1 MLSKKNTL
9 NVLSNFKKVI
19 FLNLFFSSILLSAQG
34 FQDYG
39 LGGGLKVQS
48 RDYNYGFQLG
58 GAIQPRIL
66 FSSNSGELNSRFSPE
81 LTFLRLQGYALK
93 EKLSFFIQSDYSRN
107 DLLMDAWLSYAP
119 LKTLK
124 FTFGQMFNV
133 GNNREM
139 LFYEDQ
145 LCFAD
150 RGLLSSGYS
159 MTGREMGIKIEGQ
172 YQIGISGF
180 HPQIMI
186 TTGDGRNSFGT
197 DSRDV
202 DLGGYKYSFRLDLT
216 PFGDFS
222 KENNA
227 FTADLAFENRMKLL
241 LGFAGSYNFGAS
253 GSVGESHGDFT
264 LYRNNGEALPDY
276 RKWYLDALIKYRGGS
291 LLLEMGQATATSLIG
306 LRHSPVASDVLF
318 PEEISGY
325 LSLGTGYSA
334 MGEIMMNKKISISS
348 SYSIIYPEFG
358 NYPNGVFVATSQT
371 RFGMNYY
378 RSGHN
383 AKFNISYSLFRDE
396 NDFQENRISLI
407 FQVRI

>member
-1 MLSKKNTL
+1 
-9 NVLSNFKKVI
+9 
-19 FLNLFFSSILLSAQG
+19 
-34 FQDYG
+34 
-39 LGGGLKVQS
+39 
-48 RDYNYGFQLG
+48 
-58 GAIQPRIL
+58 
-66 FSSNSGELNSRFSPE
+66 
-81 LTFLRLQGYALK
+81 
-93 EKLSFFIQSDYSRN
+93 
-107 DLLMDAWLSYAP
+107 
-119 LKTLK
+119 
-124 FTFGQMFNV
+124 
-133 GNNREM
+133 
-139 LFYEDQ
+139 
-145 LCFAD
+145 
-150 RGLLSSGYS
+150 

-172 YQIGISGF
+172 YQIGILGV
-180 HPQIMI
+180 HPQVMI

-202 DLGGYKYSFRLDLT
+202 DLGGYKYSFRMDLT

-222 KENNA
+222 KENRV
-227 FTADLAFENRMKLL
+227 FTADLAFENRMKIL

-264 LYRNNGEALPDY
+264 LYRNDGEALPDY

-325 LSLGTGYSA
+325 LALGTGYSA
-334 MGEIMMNKKISISS
+334 MGEIMMNKKVSISS

-358 NYPNGVFVATSQT
+358 NYSDGYFIATSQT
-371 RFGMNYY
+371 RFGVNYY

-383 AKFNISYSLFRDE
+383 AKFNIGYSLFRNE
-396 NDFQENRISLI
+396 NNFQENRISLI